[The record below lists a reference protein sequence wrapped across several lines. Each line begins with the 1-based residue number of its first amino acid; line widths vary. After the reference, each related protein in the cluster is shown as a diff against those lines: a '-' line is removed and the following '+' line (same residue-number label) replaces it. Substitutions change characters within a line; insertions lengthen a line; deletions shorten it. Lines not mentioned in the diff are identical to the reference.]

1 MASASKK
8 NLLSLQ
14 TKVEVLQ
21 EVEKFAMER
30 GAKVKIVEK
39 YEIAKSTLST
49 IIKKKETILEAF
61 EQSSFVPSKKRMR
74 TAAYLEVE
82 EALVS
87 WLKYAQ
93 SQNAPIKGPI
103 LQMKA
108 EKLVTELGFD
118 DFKCSTGWLSHFK
131 V

>member
-1 MASASKK
+1 M
-8 NLLSLQ
+8 
-14 TKVEVLQ
+14 EVLQ
-21 EVEKFAMER
+21 EVEKFAVER

-39 YEIAKSTLST
+39 YEIPKSTLST

-61 EQSSFVPSKKRMR
+61 EQSSFVPSKKRMW
-74 TAAYLEVE
+74 TAAYLEIE
-82 EALVS
+82 EPLVS

-93 SQNAPIKGPI
+93 SQNAPISGPI